1 MRTHITIW
9 IFLLALLPFI
19 ANAQQGERVEA
30 MKVAFI
36 TKKLN
41 LTPTEAQSF
50 WPIYNAHQDQMK
62 KIRMDRVMER
72 MESQGSWDQLSDK
85 EIEETM
91 ANFIALKEREVQLQR
106 KYYEDLKKVLPIR
119 KVGLLFKAEEEFRR
133 AILEAIRDR
142 RMEGGGPAGRRMN
155 GGGF

>member
-1 MRTHITIW
+1 MKNILIT
-9 IFLLALLPFI
+9 LLFPLLLLPSMLH
-19 ANAQQGERVEA
+19 AQPGERVEA

-36 TKKLN
+36 TNKLN
-41 LTPTEAQSF
+41 LTPAEAQGF
-50 WPIYNAHQDQMK
+50 WPIYNAQQAEMK

-72 MESQGSWDQLSDK
+72 MEAKDNWEQMSDK

-91 ANFIALKEREVQLQR
+91 NKFMALKEREVQLQR
-106 KYYEDLKKVLPIR
+106 KYYDDLRKVLPIR

-133 AILEAIRDR
+133 AILEAIKDR
-142 RMEGGGPAGRRMN
+142 RMENGRPGPGMR